1 MITVLLADDH
11 AFVRDSLVELFSANG
26 DVTVVAECED
36 GAQVVD
42 AARRTRPDV
51 VLLDLAMPRVTGL
64 QAARELLADRPES
77 RVVVLTGSLTPALV
91 REAREIGVA
100 GYLLKDDDPG
110 ALPGH
115 VRTVAAG
122 GTAWSAAASATTAGG
137 TGGAGAATPKGERT
151 STEQH
156 RPLHGEW

>member
-1 MITVLLADDH
+1 MIRVLVADDH
-11 AFVRDSLVELFSANG
+11 EFVRSMLVDLLDASG
-26 DVTVVAECED
+26 DMTVVAQCED
-36 GAQVVD
+36 GGQVLD

-64 QAARELLADRPES
+64 QAARDLLAEHPEA

-91 REAREIGVA
+91 REAQEIGVV

-115 VRTVAAG
+115 VRAVAAG
-122 GTAWSAAASATTAGG
+122 GTAWSDAAAKVGNS
-137 TGGAGAATPKGERT
+137 
-151 STEQH
+151 
-156 RPLHGEW
+156 

>member
-1 MITVLLADDH
+1 MITVLVADDH
-11 AFVRDSLVELFSANG
+11 AFVRDSLVELFTASG
-26 DVTVVAECED
+26 DLAVVAECED
-36 GAQVVD
+36 GAQVLD

-91 REAREIGVA
+91 REAREIGVV
-100 GYLLKDDDPG
+100 GYLLKGEDPG

-122 GTAWSAAASATTAGG
+122 GTAWSDAAASATADDGRRG
-137 TGGAGAATPKGERT
+137 
-151 STEQH
+151 S
-156 RPLHGEW
+156 

>member
-1 MITVLLADDH
+1 VITVLVADDH
-11 AFVRDSLVELFSANG
+11 AFVRDSLVELFTASG
-26 DVTVVAECED
+26 DLTVVAECED
-36 GAQVVD
+36 GGQVLD

-91 REAREIGVA
+91 REAREIGVV
-100 GYLLKDDDPG
+100 GYLLKGEDPG

-122 GTAWSAAASATTAGG
+122 GTAWSDAAASATAGD
-137 TGGAGAATPKGERT
+137 GARGR
-151 STEQH
+151 
-156 RPLHGEW
+156 

>member
-1 MITVLLADDH
+1 MIKVLLADDH
-11 AFVRDSLVELFSANG
+11 AFVRDSLVELLSATG

-36 GAQVVD
+36 GEQVLD

-64 QAARELLADRPES
+64 QAARELLAVHPEA

-91 REAREIGVA
+91 KEAQAIGVV

-122 GTAWSAAASATTAGG
+122 GTAWSDAAASATAPIG
-137 TGGAGAATPKGERT
+137 
-151 STEQH
+151 
-156 RPLHGEW
+156 

>member
-1 MITVLLADDH
+1 VIRVLLADDH
-11 AFVRDSLVELFSANG
+11 AFVRDSLTELLSATD
-26 DVTVVAECED
+26 DVTVVAQCED
-36 GAQVVD
+36 GEQVLD

-64 QAARELLADRPES
+64 QAARELLAEHPEA

-91 REAREIGVA
+91 KEAQEIGVV

-115 VRTVAAG
+115 VRAVAAG
-122 GTAWSAAASATTAGG
+122 GTAWSDAAATATDL
-137 TGGAGAATPKGERT
+137 R
-151 STEQH
+151 SH
-156 RPLHGEW
+156 

>member
-11 AFVRDSLVELFSANG
+11 AFVRDSLVELLSAS
-26 DVTVVAECED
+26 DDLTVVAECED
-36 GAQVVD
+36 GAQVLD

-64 QAARELLADRPES
+64 QAARELLDERPES

-91 REAREIGVA
+91 REAREIGVV

-115 VRTVAAG
+115 VRAVAAG
-122 GTAWSAAASATTAGG
+122 GTAWSAAAASATAGG
-137 TGGAGAATPKGERT
+137 
-151 STEQH
+151 
-156 RPLHGEW
+156 

>member
-11 AFVRDSLVELFSANG
+11 AFVRDSLVELFSASG
-26 DVTVVAECED
+26 DLTVVAACGD
-36 GAQVVD
+36 GAQVLD

-64 QAARELLADRPES
+64 QAARELLGERPES

-91 REAREIGVA
+91 REAREIGVV
-100 GYLLKDDDPG
+100 GYLLKDEDPG

-115 VRTVAAG
+115 VRAVAAG
-122 GTAWSAAASATTAGG
+122 GTAWSAAATSATTG
-137 TGGAGAATPKGERT
+137 R
-151 STEQH
+151 
-156 RPLHGEW
+156 